1 MKTPCSLCGSS
12 TEVTASGDGHLCQPC
27 ADKNRVG
34 RDSTTRKVKL
44 MQTALRGKAEASH
57 RAGAGGEPSGLL
69 DKPVYRPLMGACGQV
84 LPRILHGY
92 VIRWRRPASSIFD
105 DMRKAR

>member
-44 MQTALRGKAEASH
+44 MQTALRGKA
-57 RAGAGGEPSGLL
+57 
-69 DKPVYRPLMGACGQV
+69 
-84 LPRILHGY
+84 
-92 VIRWRRPASSIFD
+92 
-105 DMRKAR
+105 